1 MCDRA
6 AFGAT
11 QTRERIVHHGHY
23 RFETDP
29 ARNFLR
35 VELDGVWDE
44 SLTAAFVVDLERT
57 IRGMIGAGAIYGEF
71 RTIVDMSRKNIL
83 PQNATA
89 EFAKIMRPD
98 SPSRR
103 IALVVSGTL
112 HRLQAKRLSTMDKYR
127 IFDRD
132 DDALAW
138 LWADDA

>member
-1 MCDRA
+1 M
-6 AFGAT
+6 
-11 QTRERIVHHGHY
+11 HHGHY

-35 VELDGVWDE
+35 IELDGVWDE
-44 SLTAAFVVDLERT
+44 SLTAAFVIDLERT